1 MFVAPLVE
9 SAPAAIAPTGIDDD
23 DEDMDVKGA
32 TTDTVDFTAATA
44 TTTMTE
50 MDYLNGSTDDFLG
63 TVII

>member
-32 TTDTVDFTAATA
+32 TTDTADFTAATM
-44 TTTMTE
+44 TTMTE